1 MPDRNTPNAKGK
13 TLMDYIP
20 LAMQKLGISAPQE
33 PATVAEIATVPAEPA
48 IGKKQ
53 ITEAIATLKK

>member
-1 MPDRNTPNAKGK
+1 
-13 TLMDYIP
+13 MDYIP

-33 PATVAEIATVPAEPA
+33 PVMDAPVVQAEPA

-53 ITEAIATLKK
+53 ITEAIATLKKYKES